1 MLELKDVTYTIRR
14 DGEEVPLVNG
24 VSICVPKGH
33 FMAIVGPSGCGKT
46 TLLKTIAGLNPESDG
61 DLFWEGRNL
70 SKERDFTPTEIGYVP
85 QFSIAYDT
93 LTVDESIEAATRLRV
108 GNADAEA
115 IGARIDAERAAGM
128 GVVVSCSALKHVY
141 RDCLRKKVNGRVR
154 FILLD
159 GPRDLI
165 SQRMIGRKGHFMPQ
179 SLLDSQLATLE
190 KPGPDEDAVILD
202 ISQTVP
208 NLLVKAAQSVG
219 LQS

>member
-1 MLELKDVTYTIRR
+1 MLSPEQNKNEL
-14 DGEEVPLVNG
+14 PLIVVMG
-24 VSICVPKGH
+24 VAG
-33 FMAIVGPSGCGKT
+33 SGKS
-46 TLLKTIAGLNPESDG
+46 TIAAGLAEKLGVDFIEG
-61 DLFWEGRNL
+61 DALH
-70 SKERDFTPTEIGYVP
+70 P
-85 QFSIAYDT
+85 QANVNKMAGGQP
-93 LTVDESIEAATRLRV
+93 LTDDDRWPWL
-108 GNADAEA
+108 EA
-115 IGARIDAERAAGM
+115 IGARIDAERAA